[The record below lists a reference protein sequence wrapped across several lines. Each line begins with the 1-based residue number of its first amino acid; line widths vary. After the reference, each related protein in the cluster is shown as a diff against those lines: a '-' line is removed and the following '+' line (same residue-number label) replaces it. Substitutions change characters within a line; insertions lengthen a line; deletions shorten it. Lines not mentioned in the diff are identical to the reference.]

1 MNGLDHPVSLQ
12 TWDTHLMKSL
22 FSFLIRTG
30 RRVKCC
36 EKPDTKWNRA
46 MHSQGCA
53 DTWVAGSYNDMTLHW
68 DLPWGD
74 EVQKHGHFVWES
86 RLLAAVC
93 HYVWKESWVFFLI
106 PGMGTPFHTTV
117 EILFQTAKVHY
128 CPYHSSKTSTTV
140 NQKCNSDHRFQ
151 CSPFLFSFLP
161 ILAPSIL
168 LFLVSLFLQIVS
180 FLIILQ
186 VSSYLLQ

>member
-22 FSFLIRTG
+22 FSLLIRTG

-36 EKPDTKWNRA
+36 EKPDTKCNRA

-53 DTWVAGSYNDMTLHW
+53 DTWGAGSYNDMTLHW

-86 RLLAAVC
+86 RLFVAVC
-93 HYVWKESWVFFLI
+93 HCVWKKSCLFFFI

-117 EILFQTAKVHY
+117 EILFQTAEVHY

-140 NQKCNSDHRFQ
+140 DQNITQIIDSSVQ
-151 CSPFLFSFLP
+151 PFLFSFLP
-161 ILAPSIL
+161 I
-168 LFLVSLFLQIVS
+168 FLPPFYFQSAFS
-180 FLIILQ
+180 CK
-186 VSSYLLQ
+186 